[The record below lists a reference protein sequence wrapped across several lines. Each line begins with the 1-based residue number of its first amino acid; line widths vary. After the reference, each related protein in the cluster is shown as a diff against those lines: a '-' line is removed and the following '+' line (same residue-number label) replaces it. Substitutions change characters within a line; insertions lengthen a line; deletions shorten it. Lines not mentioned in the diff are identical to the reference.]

1 MNSNDKVLLADGAEI
16 SSYLKENSPKV
27 ITAWKQNALLEQG
40 GIPSWLEVVKNQ
52 IISEGT
58 KKTR

>member
-27 ITAWKQNALLEQG
+27 ITA
-40 GIPSWLEVVKNQ
+40 
-52 IISEGT
+52 
-58 KKTR
+58 